1 MERVSMIV
9 INWSQFKELLDK
21 GHVRA
26 RYVTSDIGYMI
37 HGADQGLIYTCNV
50 ATGEADFT
58 EFEDSYKDAIDSLKV
73 ASVST
78 QFERDD
84 IVLKLCKGES
94 AFDGSG
100 DAEISLKV
108 PGTPGSGDGR
118 YVAGGYAFTDIFGF
132 GDYVS
137 QVNIVDVDDILGM
150 GAHTVLQTYHD
161 TEIDAANAGWYFWPN
176 AQVGGEVELDPIGY
190 YGFIPSG
197 LYIEVYFKRKAGNTA
212 TKVYCDIWWG
222 KSYA

>member
-1 MERVSMIV
+1 MHTTELPWAEFKAQCLDAGWQYIYFD
-9 INWSQFKELLDK
+9 INNHYNIYAKNSEFTVLCK
-21 GHVRA
+21 
-26 RYVTSDIGYMI
+26 I
-37 HGADQGLIYTCNV
+37 HKDDNADQI
-50 ATGEADFT
+50 DF
-58 EFEDSYKDAIDSLKV
+58 ENAYKDAATTDLKSGV
-73 ASVST
+73 QT

-84 IVLKLCKGES
+84 IVLKLCRGEA

-100 DAEISLKV
+100 DAEISFPV

-118 YVAGGYAFTDIFGF
+118 YVAGGYAFTDVFGF

-137 QVNIVDVDDILGM
+137 QVNIVDVDNILGM

-161 TEIDAANAGWYFWPN
+161 TDIDSSQAGWYFWPN

-197 LYIEVYFKRKAGNTA
+197 LYLEVYFKRKAGNTA
-212 TKVYCDIWWG
+212 TTVYCDVWWG
-222 KSYA
+222 KSYE